1 MTNEKDNQKT
11 EEQKPVLKKKEVSY
25 REVVKEDP
33 EILKRMKFG

>member
-1 MTNEKDNQKT
+1 MTNKDIQKT

-25 REVVKEDP
+25 REVQVENP